1 MRYERDLIDEVLV
14 HIPHQ
19 RIARARHLE
28 RQAAG
33 FGTRQRDMEREM
45 LGHHGDLIWTAADK
59 LTREM
64 HAHVD
69 IVRTSPPPAANLT
82 ATNRHRLRIHREPH
96 RDAAG
101 RRTLN
106 A

>member
-33 FGTRQRDMEREM
+33 LGTRQRDMEREM

-82 ATNRHRLRIHREPH
+82 P
-96 RDAAG
+96 
-101 RRTLN
+101 RTVT
-106 A
+106 ACAFTESRTGMPRADVR